1 MTTSCGL
8 VSKYPSGQHSVYAK
22 MLTQSDKEQINQ
34 KGEISKDIVLGTS
47 VDNDLLKGTLRILKT
62 DNPDVYNFVE
72 IGQWINHGRLGNSGK
87 FHNLEYKD
95 TTVNDNLG
103 NSLSRVVYYKDKPN
117 EYVLGERW
125 TSKKQQESFLRHV
138 EIFKDRVLISEYDLK
153 LQDFNDPKSDIQK
166 KKIPIG
172 TRKDYSPSGQL
183 ISTKSF
189 DDNGQLIK

>member
-8 VSKYPSGQHSVYAK
+8 VSKYPSGQQSVYAK
-22 MLTQSDKEQINQ
+22 MLTQSDKEQINR
-34 KGEISKDIVLGTS
+34 KGEMSKDIVLGTS
-47 VDNDLLKGTLRILKT
+47 DNDLLKGTLRILKT

-72 IGQWINHGRLGNSGK
+72 IGPWINHGRLGNSGK
-87 FHNLEYKD
+87 SHNLEYKD

-125 TSKKQQESFLRHV
+125 TSKKQQESFIRHV

-153 LQDFNDPKSDIQK
+153 LQDFNKPQSDIQK